1 MYVGFM
7 IKKQIEKQI
16 KYVFEK
22 KYGIKARGE
31 VVSRSEYF
39 SDYASNIALIY
50 SKEIGRKPKDIAC
63 EIKEELLK
71 KKHPLIDG
79 IEIAGPGFINIQIS
93 CSAILGEVSRVR
105 EALDFGMENN
115 KGSNINIEFISA
127 NPTGDLHIGHGRG
140 AFFGDVLARILVFTG
155 AKVKREFYI
164 NNSKESGQIKELG
177 KTALGVGTKYF
188 TDSLSLKIEKQ
199 KTQTEDIIKNINSE
213 YEKYKEAGFLL
224 AKEIQ
229 KYNKFFIE
237 KDLGICFDEWYSEY
251 DQISKTKKDEK
262 ILGLLREKD
271 LVYFNDGAEWLR
283 TSAYGDDEDRV
294 VVRSDGTKSY
304 FLSDIAYHNE
314 KFSRGDNLVINVW
327 GADHQG
333 HIKKMQAVKKM
344 LNWSGLFS
352 IFITQLVSLRDG
364 GEVKKMSKREGNVVL
379 LKDVVD
385 EFGIDVVRWFYNEK
399 SLNTHMEFDSELARE
414 QSQKNPVFYVQ
425 YAHARIVSIEQSAV
439 GCNLDGSDMESV
451 VLQKEG
457 RALAAKLVE
466 FSEIVVEISHNH
478 QVHKLTTYTY
488 ELATEFNRFYRDIR
502 VINGDNVNSGALT
515 LIRIVRRV
523 LAESLGLLGISAPK
537 KM

>member
-63 EIKEELLK
+63 EIKEELFK

-177 KTALGVGTKYF
+177 KTALGVGTKYL

-199 KTQTEDIIKNINSE
+199 KTQIVNIIKNTNSE

-451 VLQKEG
+451 VLQKGG

>member
-63 EIKEELLK
+63 EIKEELFK

-199 KTQTEDIIKNINSE
+199 KTQIVNIIKNTNSE

-294 VVRSDGTKSY
+294 VVRRDGTKSY

-523 LAESLGLLGISAPK
+523 LAESLGLLGISTPK